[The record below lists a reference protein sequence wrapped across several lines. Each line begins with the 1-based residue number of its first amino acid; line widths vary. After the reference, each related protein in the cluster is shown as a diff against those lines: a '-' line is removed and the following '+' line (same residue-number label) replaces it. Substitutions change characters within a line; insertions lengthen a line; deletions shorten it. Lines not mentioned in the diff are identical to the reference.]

1 MITAEDARNITISS
15 AIFNEE
21 LILLNNEITK
31 AAREGCSAIIIEVSS
46 LMSKHLENLGYIVT
60 KNEIGKILR
69 IEW

>member
-15 AIFNEE
+15 VKFDEE
-21 LILLNNEITK
+21 LILLNNKITK
-31 AAREGCSAIIIEVSS
+31 ASMEGYSAIIIEVSP

-60 KNEIGKILR
+60 KNETGKILR